1 MLSQKKFLA
10 ILSSLLLSTTWFA
23 AIPAARAEDTIDE
36 DSLNLQKGLKWAGD
50 GLAFDRVLTI
60 KDTLVNS
67 PVGKIVISRHGHDS
81 APLFQLPFN
90 GPRPGRITMLALW
103 GAKIEGCFVRAIIH
117 NAGVIKGDSIRS
129 LVPVRLEMGVN
140 GQIVKLSPNNASPR
154 GGVFDYQYEDNGT
167 RSANYSVTDT
177 TFAVNKKVADL
188 MAVARNEPVKV
199 RVTFQNDDT
208 QIFDLGTSSITKWKE
223 AYSFNPSCKGNGTSA
238 QPENPDTNM
247 QTPPMTAP
255 TRTRV
260 RNRR

>member
-60 KDTLVNS
+60 KDTLVNA

-81 APLFQLPFN
+81 AAILQMPFA
-90 GPRPGRITMLALW
+90 GPYPGRISMLALW

-117 NAGVIKGDSIRS
+117 NAGVVKGDNIRS
-129 LVPVRLEMGVN
+129 FVPVRLEMGVN
-140 GQIVKLSPNNASPR
+140 GQIVKLSPNNAAPR
-154 GGVFDYQYEDNGT
+154 GGVFDYEYGSGSDKKRAQYT
-167 RSANYSVTDT
+167 VTDT
-177 TFAVNKKVADL
+177 TFAVNKKVSEL
-188 MAVARNEPVKV
+188 LSSARNEPVKV

-208 QIFDLGTSSITKWKE
+208 QIFDLGTSSINKWKE
-223 AYSFNPSCKGNGTSA
+223 AYSFNPTCKGNGASA
-238 QPENPDTNM
+238 QPDKPAEM
-247 QTPPMTAP
+247 QTPQTMPP